1 MLHLTD
7 VQFANLKQNG
17 SFGELD
23 IKWVHGPNGEIL
35 VTLNTSDYDTFQSNV
50 FQITAE
56 AEAGITSVY
65 EFGYPRLSDLSLG

>member
-1 MLHLTD
+1 MTE
-7 VQFANLKQNG
+7 VQFENLKQNG

-56 AEAGITSVY
+56 AEAGIST
-65 EFGYPRLSDLSLG
+65 DK